1 MKIVKGVLLYTVIII
16 GIALVIAML
25 LVGAMFL
32 FPKFEVFGWKIM
44 HKSNETIKDTISKEI
59 TSSSVQTIEIDAG
72 LHDVRIH
79 QFEGETKYILVNKTD
94 DMFGFYNNDDG
105 YDNKVTIKN
114 PATDKF
120 EITVSKLNGAIL
132 PRDSRLDIYVPNS
145 KSYNFII
152 RTTSG
157 DVSLDGTTKKLNLNS
172 LNIST
177 DSGNFSWKN
186 INSTIFKKGA
196 DSYSWQVVGEVDT
209 KEENYKKENYKQV
222 VFINDLKATTNSGT
236 FNFKMENGDVA
247 NFAIAPIKSG
257 NGTTANV
264 MQGMFANS
272 NKNAWLSSFTE
283 SNQSNFYFEAKRG
296 EFLFDGI
303 FSYGGL
309 NLSFIGNDVLV
320 DANAIQLTT
329 PEEQTSENPK
339 MFSFMFNAPN
349 GFFKINELSA
359 SLSTIITNNI
369 DVKLDKVH
377 GELSITTTYGDI
389 NISNVTENASLKSTH
404 GNITVGNATASLSA
418 ISEYGDITVNKYS
431 NRLYLKNRHGKITA
445 SFNRE
450 WFEANKTYISD
461 EQCKTTVA
469 EIANEDGS
477 INVSNLVFETKL
489 TTTKGGAINASFYE
503 MHKADS
509 QQNQITHK
517 ILLTGGSANVQIT
530 NLVPFMFK
538 GKGSIGGSIGSATIT
553 ASDDFKQ
560 ILSGD
565 ASYTDKTMAK
575 LDVQA
580 TNASV
585 NFSTYHLV

>member
-94 DMFGFYNNDDG
+94 DMFGFYKG
-105 YDNKVTIKN
+105 EYDNKVSIDDSKYN
-114 PATDKF
+114 KF
-120 EITVSKLNGAIL
+120 VISVSSITGAVL

-157 DVSLDGTTKKLNLNS
+157 DISLDGTTKKLNINS

-177 DSGNFSWKN
+177 DSGNFNWKN

-209 KEENYKKENYKQV
+209 KDENYKKENYKQV

-236 FNFKMENGDVA
+236 FNFKMENGNVA

-296 EFLFDGI
+296 EFLFDDI

-450 WFEANKTYISD
+450 WFEANKLSISN
-461 EQCKTTVA
+461 EAYKTTVA
-469 EIANEDGS
+469 EMANEDGS

-509 QQNQITHK
+509 QQNQITHQVV
-517 ILLTGGSANVQIT
+517 LTGGSANVQIT

-538 GKGSIGGSIGSATIT
+538 GKGSISGSVGSATIT